1 MLVRLAFGALAFGA
15 LVLLWELLALQAPHG
30 PASIDA
36 FPEPIA
42 ALRSTAFTI
51 GLLALGAAWVAP
63 FAAPDELPAPWLAFA
78 VAGAVG
84 TLGVLG
90 WGAAGGRFG
99 LQLHDPIPSDRT
111 YAWTRVL
118 VQGAATLPLLDL
130 ARRVLLRRGA
140 PEPRRD
146 AEGPAAESAAERTT
160 AERAAA
166 EQAAAER
173 AAAERPADEGRTE
186 RAAREL
192 RAAERAEARAEG

>member
-1 MLVRLAFGALAFGA
+1 
-15 LVLLWELLALQAPHG
+15 
-30 PASIDA
+30 
-36 FPEPIA
+36 
-42 ALRSTAFTI
+42 
-51 GLLALGAAWVAP
+51 
-63 FAAPDELPAPWLAFA
+63 
-78 VAGAVG
+78 
-84 TLGVLG
+84 
-90 WGAAGGRFG
+90 
-99 LQLHDPIPSDRT
+99 PSDRT